1 MLDILAD
8 FIPLTVVI
16 FLSFIIITVIE
27 TFVIKAFKRLE
38 SPKNLFYAI
47 AANVAG
53 FLLTLIVGALAL
65 FAFLAFFST
74 TLGGAWG
81 LMILS
86 GIALVVL
93 IALIPILIFVARFL
107 LLKSFGVTEDTK
119 FRVIYSIASTIGV
132 IVGIFI
138 LQFLFGVIV
147 TNFFPN
153 LAV

>member
-1 MLDILAD
+1 MLKILVD

-16 FLSFIIITVIE
+16 FFSFVGITVIE

-38 SPKNLFYAI
+38 SPKNLYFSI

-53 FLLTLIVGALAL
+53 FLITLFVGVFAL

-81 LMILS
+81 LMVLS
-86 GIALVVL
+86 GIAFVAL
-93 IALIPILIFVARFL
+93 IALIPILIFVARFF
-107 LLKSFGVTEDTK
+107 LLKSFGLTEETK

-132 IVGIFI
+132 IIAIFI
-138 LQFLFGVIV
+138 LQFLLSMVIF
-147 TNFFPN
+147 TIFPDF
-153 LAV
+153 AV